1 MGEIRNKDGL
11 TEEEF
16 LKQYKPSKYERPSVT
31 VDMLILCMSRYLDN
45 LKVLLIQ
52 RKNHPYINCWALA
65 GGFVGIHE
73 STYDAACRELQEETG
88 LVTNTYLEQLYT
100 MSNPDRDPRMR
111 VIDVAYITLMREQPV
126 LAGDDAKKALW
137 FDISLHDDIL
147 ELKNEEENINI
158 LEKYAKLSE
167 KEKIEIKSFSKG
179 ECLMFVGNEHILVK
193 IDSSDFE
200 KNIIEKGEI
209 DN

>member
-158 LEKYAKLSE
+158 N
-167 KEKIEIKSFSKG
+167 IVCI
-179 ECLMFVGNEHILVK
+179 
-193 IDSSDFE
+193 
-200 KNIIEKGEI
+200 KNI
-209 DN
+209 

>member
-147 ELKNEEENINI
+147 ELKNEEENIKKGINI
-158 LEKYAKLSE
+158 VVLFK
-167 KEKIEIKSFSKG
+167 
-179 ECLMFVGNEHILVK
+179 
-193 IDSSDFE
+193 
-200 KNIIEKGEI
+200 KNCIIENVDYNSINDDIKKCFKELGLYA
-209 DN
+209 